1 MHVYNLGTDETVI
14 LDDSVGI
21 ITRHLG
27 VEPTIEHTGGERGW
41 PGDSPL
47 IHLDCS
53 RIRALGWAPKLTIE
67 QSIERTLDWLIA
79 NPHALSEPVV
89 VR

>member
-1 MHVYNLGTDETVI
+1 MAL
-14 LDDSVGI
+14 

-27 VEPTIEHTGGERGW
+27 VSPEIEHTGGLRGW

-53 RIRALGWAPKLTIE
+53 RIRALGWEPTVTIDE
-67 QSIERTLDWLIA
+67 AIVRTLDWLEA
-79 NPHALSEPVV
+79 NPYAVAETAGVG
-89 VR
+89 